1 MPYQLPSGTVYPTE
15 LLRQKSQQA
24 AEHRRH
30 LRTETKQGTHT
41 FSELMALVPADPTL
55 RKTRVKAAL
64 SWLPSVGAVKVARI
78 LKDTGVSPLKRLG
91 GLTQREQDE
100 LLRHPYLVQNA
111 AAVAHARRKAG
122 AA

>member
-1 MPYQLPSGTVYPTE
+1 MPYQLRNGTVYPTE

-30 LRTETKQGTHT
+30 LKAETKQGTHT
-41 FSELMALVPADPTL
+41 FSELLALVPADPIL

-64 SWLPSVGAVKVARI
+64 SWLPRVGPAKVARI
-78 LKDTGVSPLKRLG
+78 LKDTGVSPLQRLG
-91 GLTQREQDE
+91 GLTKREQDE

-111 AAVAHARRKAG
+111 AAVAYARRKTG